1 MEWTNCQKLPK
12 NDTQNIPNTYK
23 DNPKL
28 FATEIF
34 EISSKIFSKNI
45 ISHRKLSSCRGC
57 SYFCPISYSIIPNIL
72 SFYPKVREIQLI
84 LFYLK
89 LPFRAPPNFRLINPK
104 FRHLG
109 DLYLQWRSC
118 LLNEWTLPLTFKKFF
133 FTSGVHSQSV
143 WLGEGK

>member
-1 MEWTNCQKLPK
+1 MERTNCQKLPK

-109 DLYLQWRSC
+109 DLYLQCTSC
-118 LLNEWTLPLTFKKFF
+118 VFFYLTQQNTLCIYFY
-133 FTSGVHSQSV
+133 SS
-143 WLGEGK
+143 